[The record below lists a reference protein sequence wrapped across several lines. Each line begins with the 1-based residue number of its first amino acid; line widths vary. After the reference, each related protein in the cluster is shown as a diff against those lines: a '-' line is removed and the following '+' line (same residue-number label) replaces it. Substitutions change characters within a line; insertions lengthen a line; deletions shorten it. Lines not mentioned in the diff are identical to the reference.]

1 MEQIS
6 IYTEQFLSYFNV
18 DSSKVIFSNT
28 IGDYTFAF
36 AIFLFGLVIFGLTQF
51 FVLSWLAQIS
61 KNTKTDLDDVFVK
74 MVKSF
79 KPPFYL
85 FLSFWFAVRFI
96 EVYGTA
102 DKLLTAILVLWLV
115 YQAVVIAGILV
126 EDVVFRHFAK
136 DQDETTK
143 SAIKLISN
151 IVKGV
156 MWVIGILLVLSNF
169 GINVTSL
176 MAGAGIAGI
185 AIAFA
190 LQGILSDLFSSFS
203 LYFDKPFRVGDFIKM
218 GETKGTVK
226 HIGVKTT
233 RLESFTGEEVVLSNQ
248 ELTSAKIQ
256 NYGVMK
262 ERRGDL
268 HFGVLYETSK
278 EKLEKIPMIVQ
289 KIIESVDGARF
300 DRAHFKGFGDSSLD
314 FEVVYFV
321 LSPEYQVF
329 MDKQQEINL
338 ALFEKFEKEG
348 IDFAYPT
355 QTVYLTKSE

>member
-1 MEQIS
+1 MEQIA
-6 IYTEQFLSYFNV
+6 IYTERFLAYFNV
-18 DSSKVIFSNT
+18 DSSNIVLHNS
-28 IGDYTFAF
+28 IGDYVFAF
-36 AIFLFGLVIFGLTQF
+36 TVFLFGLAIFGLAQF
-51 FVLSWLAQIS
+51 FALSWLAQIS
-61 KNTKTDLDDVFVK
+61 KKTKTDFDDVFVK

-85 FLSFWFAVRFI
+85 FLSFWLAMRFV

-126 EDVVFRHFAK
+126 EDVVFRHLAK

-203 LYFDKPFRVGDFIKM
+203 LYFDKPFRVGDFIKI

-256 NYGVMK
+256 NYGIME

-268 HFGVLYETSK
+268 YFGVLYETRK
-278 EKLEKIPMIVQ
+278 EKLKKIPTIV
-289 KIIESVDGARF
+289 KNIIESVDGVRF

-321 LSPEYQVF
+321 LSPEYRVF
-329 MDKQQEINL
+329 MDKQQEINI
-338 ALFEKFEKEG
+338 ALFEAFEREDVG
-348 IDFAYPT
+348 FAYPT
-355 QTVYLTKSE
+355 RTLKIG